1 MDVAINVS
9 FVFNSYMMTIFA
21 NLSIVHIAIDISGNR
36 GKLQLNHRVIPV
48 FYYDTSSAVN
58 DSHDVALEVV
68 DAAIERSVEARHR
81 RAGLRI
87 VEVYCL
93 KTVPEA

>member
-1 MDVAINVS
+1 MYYFAETPPLTDSASIEPPCTVSPVAACV
-9 FVFNSYMMTIFA
+9 V
-21 NLSIVHIAIDISGNR
+21 L
-36 GKLQLNHRVIPV
+36 V
-48 FYYDTSSAVN
+48 FYYDTSGAVN